1 MFDHKNF
8 LSTLTTCPG
17 VYQMFDREGCL
28 IYVGKAKNLKK
39 RVTQYFQKKRQDLK
53 TIALVAHIV
62 SIAVIVT
69 QTESDALLLETDLI
83 QKHHPHYNIDFRDD
97 KSYPYIALSQ
107 DDYPRLFFY
116 RGARK
121 ELAHYFGP
129 YPHGGY
135 VKSTVMLLQKL
146 FRIRSCKNTFF
157 RSRTRPCLQYQI
169 GRCSAPCVNF
179 ISQNDYANDIRY
191 VKLFLEGKNQEIIQ
205 ELTRRMNAASR
216 QLQYEEALHYRNQI
230 HELREMQK
238 TQTLRVQNSNIDV
251 VAIAQK
257 LEVSC
262 VAILIIRFG
271 RVLGCKTLFP
281 KRNINAN
288 LCEVLTS
295 FVQQYYLNLSA
306 EEMPNEIIVNDKI
319 DQVKL
324 MSAAINT
331 RVKHKVTIKQ
341 QVKGAR
347 AAWINMAL
355 SSAQQ
360 ALQTRLSTNADI
372 HQKLLDLKEFCKLPH
387 TPKRIECFD
396 ISHTMGAETI
406 ASCVVF
412 TDRGL
417 IKKDYRRF
425 NIDDIVPGDDY
436 AAMQQAMRRRYARL
450 KTEEKPLP
458 DIVIVDGGK
467 GQLTQAMN
475 VFEELQMD
483 DVILMGIAKGEGRK
497 VGLETIYFSHTQQPF
512 HLAMDSL
519 AFRLIQQI
527 RDEAHRFA
535 ITGHRAKRNKYQRHS
550 ILEDIADIGKKRRL
564 ALLTH
569 FGGLQGVKNASVQD
583 LSKVPGVSQTLAR
596 QIYDALHGKVE

>member
-1 MFDHKNF
+1 M
-8 LSTLTTCPG
+8 
-17 VYQMFDREGCL
+17 
-28 IYVGKAKNLKK
+28 
-39 RVTQYFQKKRQDLK
+39 
-53 TIALVAHIV
+53 
-62 SIAVIVT
+62 
-69 QTESDALLLETDLI
+69 
-83 QKHHPHYNIDFRDD
+83 
-97 KSYPYIALSQ
+97 
-107 DDYPRLFFY
+107 
-116 RGARK
+116 
-121 ELAHYFGP
+121 
-129 YPHGGY
+129 
-135 VKSTVMLLQKL
+135 
-146 FRIRSCKNTFF
+146 
-157 RSRTRPCLQYQI
+157 
-169 GRCSAPCVNF
+169 NF

-417 IKKDYRRF
+417 IKK
-425 NIDDIVPGDDY
+425 IIVV
-436 AAMQQAMRRRYARL
+436 L
-450 KTEEKPLP
+450 
-458 DIVIVDGGK
+458 
-467 GQLTQAMN
+467 
-475 VFEELQMD
+475 
-483 DVILMGIAKGEGRK
+483 ILMI
-497 VGLETIYFSHTQQPF
+497 
-512 HLAMDSL
+512 
-519 AFRLIQQI
+519 
-527 RDEAHRFA
+527 
-535 ITGHRAKRNKYQRHS
+535 
-550 ILEDIADIGKKRRL
+550 
-564 ALLTH
+564 
-569 FGGLQGVKNASVQD
+569 
-583 LSKVPGVSQTLAR
+583 
-596 QIYDALHGKVE
+596 